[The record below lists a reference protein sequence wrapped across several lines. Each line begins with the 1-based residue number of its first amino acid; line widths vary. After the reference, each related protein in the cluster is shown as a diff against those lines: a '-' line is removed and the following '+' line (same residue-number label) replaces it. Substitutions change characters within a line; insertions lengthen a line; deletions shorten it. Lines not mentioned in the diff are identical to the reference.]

1 VTDRIPKPTRI
12 AALVA
17 LAASM
22 LLLIGAAPASA
33 KKVKYG
39 ISPQTPLG
47 ATDFQQMNE
56 LKNKIVRYGLSWPG
70 VQPNAG
76 TCTSAGG
83 ACNWSFPDSQVGATA
98 ANGMESMLGVYGSPS
113 FVESI
118 PQKPP
123 TSNIAAWEQFIAA
136 AAERYGP
143 GGTYWSGPYQAQFGA
158 GAPVKP
164 VRTWQI
170 WNEPSSFQFF
180 KPKPNV
186 KKYAKILV
194 PASKAIRSADKKAT
208 VLTGGMFPDTGPKG
222 IPIQKYLTSLYKQKK
237 VKSKTLDGV
246 SVHPYAENAKHLKR
260 QLSTARKAMNKSG
273 GKKDVIWV
281 TEIGYA
287 SGGPKKQEVVKKGE
301 KGQAKAITQAYKF
314 LKKSK
319 GKYKIEGVVYFTWKD
334 APLSSGV
341 CQFCV
346 FAGLLGEDG
355 SQKKAYKAYK
365 KVAK

>member
-1 VTDRIPKPTRI
+1 MTHRLPQLTRFAI
-12 AALVA
+12 ATVLAAALA
-17 LAASM
+17 LIVST
-22 LLLIGAAPASA
+22 APAEA
-33 KKVKYG
+33 KKVQYG
-39 ISPQTPLG
+39 ISPQTTLSIS
-47 ATDFQQMNE
+47 DYQQMQE
-56 LKNKIVRYGLSWPG
+56 VKNKIVRFGLSWPG
-70 VQPNAG
+70 VQGSPG

-98 ANGMESMLGVYGSPS
+98 SAGMESMLGIYGSAP
-113 FVESI
+113 FVESVA
-118 PQKPP
+118 QKPP
-123 TSNIAAWEQFIAA
+123 IKDIPAWEQFVAA

-143 GGTYWSGPYQAQFGA
+143 GGAYWNGPYQAQFGA

-164 VRTWQI
+164 VKVWQI

-222 IPIQKYLTSLYKQKK
+222 IPIQKYVTSLYKQKK
-237 VKSKTLDGV
+237 VKSNTLDGV
-246 SVHPYAENAKHLKR
+246 SVHPYAENAKALKR
-260 QLSTARKAMNKSG
+260 QLSTARKAMNKGG

-287 SGGPKKQEVVKKGE
+287 SDGPSKQEVVKKGE

-319 GKYKIEGVVYFTWKD
+319 SKYKIEGVVYFTWQD
-334 APLSSGV
+334 APASSGV

-346 FAGLLGEDG
+346 YAGLLNESGG
-355 SQKKAYKAYK
+355 QKQAFKAYK